1 MRKNPPV
8 ALYLDTRRVV
18 LSGKS
23 PLTIRVTFTKFI
35 GDKKVWDQRYFPT
48 GLHFTE
54 EEYKKLTSTKSNG
67 SHSQI
72 KKDIRELET
81 KALDIVDTNPY
92 ITPDLF
98 RALFTGEYTR
108 AADLVQLFNEK
119 ITTLTNNNQ
128 LSSASAYGSALKSFI
143 EYSPNLNLHAID
155 KAWLKQYERWMI
167 STGNRKTKENEKL
180 HHGNTVSTI
189 GIYLRCLRHIF
200 NLAIDRRIIDRIH
213 YPFGAKQYIIP
224 QSNNFKKA
232 LSKSDKAKFIKFKT
246 SAEKQARALAH
257 WCFSYYCNGMNFK
270 DMAYLKATNINSGI
284 MVYMRSKTSSTDR
297 TQTPLAVPLRKEA
310 VAILKKYGTNSPY
323 LFGIITGA
331 ETPAQ
336 QRAKIQ
342 QWIKDTN
349 TALRPIALKTNMPI
363 TVTTYTA
370 RHTVATTLLESGAD
384 LRDIKETFGHS
395 SFTTTERYVASL
407 DITRKKKLVDML

>member
-1 MRKNPPV
+1 MRKNPPI
-8 ALYLDTRRVV
+8 ALYLDTRRKV
-18 LSGKS
+18 LTGKH

-48 GLHFTE
+48 GKHFTA
-54 EEYKKLTSTKSNG
+54 EEYKKITSTKSSG
-67 SHSQI
+67 SLSQI
-72 KKDIRELET
+72 KKEIRDLET
-81 KALDIVDTNPY
+81 KALDIVETNPY

-119 ITTLTNNNQ
+119 INTLTANNQ
-128 LSSASAYGSALKSFI
+128 LSSASAYGSALKSFM
-143 EYSPNLNLHAID
+143 EYSPTLNLHAID
-155 KAWLKQYERWMI
+155 KAWLKQYERWMLNN
-167 STGNRKTKENEKL
+167 GNRKTKENEKL
-180 HHGNTVSTI
+180 HQGNTVSTI

-200 NLAIDRRIIDRIH
+200 NTAIERRILDRMH
-213 YPFGAKQYIIP
+213 YPFGAKHYIIP

-232 LSKSDKAKFIKFKT
+232 LSKTDKAKFMRYKT
-246 SAEKQARALAH
+246 SSEKEARALAH
-257 WCFSYYCNGMNFK
+257 WCFSYFCNGMNFK
-270 DMAYLKATNINSGI
+270 DMAYLKPGNINSGI

-310 VAILKKYGTNSPY
+310 LAILKKYGTHSPY
-323 LFGIITGA
+323 LFGVITGA
-331 ETPAQ
+331 ESPAQ
-336 QRAKIQ
+336 QRAKVQ

-349 TALRPIALKTNMPI
+349 TALRSIALKTNMPI

-370 RHTVATTLLESGAD
+370 RHTVATTLLEAGAD

-395 SFTTTERYVASL
+395 SFSTTERYVASL
-407 DITRKKKLVDML
+407 DITRKKKLVEML